1 MGLGWWLL
9 RGLGVRL
16 AEVFLGRWRDTAC
29 RCEIGGWVDL
39 GVSGT
44 GFLGC
49 SGWGVWVV
57 FWLVVVD
64 LWHSWLVGVVLWL
77 TLGVVLGF
85 VIVLL

>member
-1 MGLGWWLL
+1 MIQLVGARLVVGLIW
-9 RGLGVRL
+9 
-16 AEVFLGRWRDTAC
+16 
-29 RCEIGGWVDL
+29 

-64 LWHSWLVGVVLWL
+64 LWNSWLFGVVLWL
-77 TLGVVLGF
+77 ALGVVLGF